1 MKAVSVTWSVGA
13 SVMKKIKQG
22 ITRGPRGQAI
32 LRANDP
38 RTGRQFSTFQ

>member
-22 ITRGPRGQAI
+22 ITMLHLNKAI
-32 LRANDP
+32 WLDVTNTWLVYID
-38 RTGRQFSTFQ
+38 